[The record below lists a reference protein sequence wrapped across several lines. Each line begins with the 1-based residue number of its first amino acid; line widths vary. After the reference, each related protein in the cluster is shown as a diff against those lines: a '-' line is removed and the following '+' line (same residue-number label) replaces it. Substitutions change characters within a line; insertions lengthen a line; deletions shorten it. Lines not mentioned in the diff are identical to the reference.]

1 MNMKEHQEMVKRIQQ
16 ELEDKEKL
24 LKKRIKKKEQ
34 K

>member
-1 MNMKEHQEMVKRIQQ
+1 MKEHQEMVKRIQQ